1 MCACACD
8 TPGGSIIVRMT
19 SAASISA
26 LTMPPVYRFLSAV
39 PEGRPFFVVGG
50 RPVLLDAAMG
60 AGVVAG
66 LSSLERAPFIHGGS
80 TAEGWRPVSG
90 WAFVRGVRC
99 LGGVVPSDAVVDPA
113 GLPPVL
119 CASGVFVWSRVGDGV
134 LLCFQGGCV
143 ADSAA
148 ELPGGVP
155 VQVCGGKEDS
165 GPSFRRVPLV
175 KAVGLVVPSW
185 GDLVGSPE
193 TADVGSVV
201 LRVGRSSWRVLDRAC
216 HVAPVDVRRGMAAFR
231 GRPRRVAASWGGQ
244 R

>member
-1 MCACACD
+1 MRVRVRR
-8 TPGGSIIVRMT
+8 TRGSSIVRMT
-19 SAASISA
+19 SAAPVPA
-26 LTMPPVYRFLSAV
+26 LTMPPVYRFLSGV

-50 RPVLLDAAMG
+50 RPVLLDSAVG
-60 AGVVAG
+60 VSVVAG

-90 WAFVRGVRC
+90 WAFVRGVRF

-193 TADVGSVV
+193 VADVGSVV